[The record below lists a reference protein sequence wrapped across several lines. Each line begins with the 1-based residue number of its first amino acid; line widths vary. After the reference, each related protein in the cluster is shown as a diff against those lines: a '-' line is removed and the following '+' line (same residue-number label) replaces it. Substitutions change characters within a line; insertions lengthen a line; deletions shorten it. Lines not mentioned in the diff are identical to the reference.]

1 MRLRLLLTLLLIG
14 IAALLGAFFLYARHH
29 MPPPSSTEDST
40 EVAPPGPLAG
50 DNFVDRFHS
59 LDARRWQRTEA
70 VAYGDWMENDWRA
83 DRVQVSTDG
92 LTVVM
97 NASEAGSGSPLSAGE
112 ISTLGSFRYG
122 YFEVR
127 MRVAR
132 GPGVITAAFSYA
144 PRQGRVA
151 SQEIDIEML
160 GRDTRAA
167 YLGYHIAGHSDEKII
182 RLPFDASEGFHT
194 YGYEW
199 SPRSIRWYI
208 DGDMVYE
215 LTDPRLQ
222 HMSNP
227 QRMFLDIWS
236 TDKLYRW
243 AGRIDPSAQPWRST
257 FACFARAPTYPGH
270 PLCDGVP

>member
-1 MRLRLLLTLLLIG
+1 MRSRLLLASVLIVV
-14 IAALLGAFFLYARHH
+14 AALFGAFLLYKRAHQA
-29 MPPPSSTEDST
+29 PAEEISTEPAS
-40 EVAPPGPLAG
+40 PPGPFVG
-50 DNFVDRFHS
+50 DNFVDRFQRF
-59 LDARRWQRTEA
+59 DPRRWQRTEA
-70 VAYGDWMENDWRA
+70 AAYAEWMENDWRA
-83 DRVQVSTDG
+83 DRANISTEG
-92 LTVVM
+92 LTVTM
-97 NASEAGSGSPLSAGE
+97 STSAAGSASPLTAGE

-122 YFEVR
+122 YYEVR
-127 MRVAR
+127 MRVAK

-167 YLGYHIAGHSDEKII
+167 YLGYHVAGHSAEKIV
-182 RLPFDASEGFHT
+182 RLPFDASEGFHN

-215 LTDPRLQ
+215 LTDSRLQ

-227 QRMFLDIWS
+227 QRLFLDIWA
-236 TDKLYRW
+236 TDTLYRW

-257 FACFARAPTYPGH
+257 FACVARAPTYPGR
-270 PLCDGVP
+270 PLCDASR